1 METGIAIVTGM
12 LVAAALALWLARRPA
27 GPSAADT
34 ALLDDLRRRAES
46 EAARANQA
54 EARLREASAHAA
66 VAAERAARIAAL
78 EQQVQGLE
86 SALGEA
92 RAALA
97 KRERDAAEVSAR
109 AAEKEQSL
117 QAQVAKLESAEKR
130 LTTEFENVANRI
142 FAQKQQ
148 QFGEQSRQD
157 LDALLKPFREQI
169 DGFRKKV
176 EEVYAVEQRE
186 RHVLKHEIT
195 LLKELN
201 QQITTEAANLTR
213 ALKGDNKVQGNWG
226 EMILQKILESSGL
239 HEGREYDSQTGH
251 QHEDGK
257 RHITDVIVHLPEG
270 KDVIVDAK
278 VSLVDWERCSSAAD
292 DAARESA
299 LEAHVASLRN
309 HVKLLG
315 DKNYQQLAGVRSLDY
330 VLMFVPIEAAFHAA
344 IARDGKLVEYALEK
358 NIMLVSPTT
367 LLVALRTVHNLWR
380 YEYQNRNALEISAV
394 AGKMVD
400 KLAGF
405 VGDLEDIRAAL
416 ARADKAWDAAHN
428 KLVGGKGNVIR
439 QAQRVVDLGVK
450 ATKKIDRDWT
460 ERALESDAADDVDA
474 GSGEDEP
481 PA

>member
-1 METGIAIVTGM
+1 MENLAGMIAVVIVAVIVTVVIAVLILRRSPASPAMDGA
-12 LVAAALALWLARRPA
+12 LISSLQQRADQEATRAGVLEAQLRDAAAQAALA
-27 GPSAADT
+27 G
-34 ALLDDLRRRAES
+34 
-46 EAARANQA
+46 
-54 EARLREASAHAA
+54 
-66 VAAERAARIAAL
+66 ERAARVAAL
-78 EQQVQGLE
+78 EQQLRE
-86 SALGEA
+86 AL
-92 RAALA
+92 AALQSA
-97 KRERDAAEVSAR
+97 RDAAAATEQRAGEIAAR

-117 QAQVAKLESAEKR
+117 QAQIAKLEAAEKR
-130 LTTEFENVANRI
+130 LSTEFENIANRI
-142 FAQKQQ
+142 FTQKQQ
-148 QFGEQSRQD
+148 QFGEQSKQS
-157 LDALLKPFREQI
+157 LDALLMPFREQI
-169 DGFRKKV
+169 DGFRRKV

-213 ALKGDNKVQGNWG
+213 ALKGDNKMQGNWG

-257 RHITDVIVHLPEG
+257 RHVTDVIVHLPEG

-278 VSLVDWERCSSAAD
+278 VSLVDWERCSSATD
-292 DAARESA
+292 DAARDGA
-299 LEAHVASLRN
+299 LDAHVASLRN

-344 IARDGKLVEYALEK
+344 IARDERLVEYALEK

-394 AGKMVD
+394 AGKMYD
-400 KLAGF
+400 KLAAF
-405 VGDLEDIRAAL
+405 VGDMEDIKTAL
-416 ARADKAWDAAHN
+416 GRADKAWDSAHN

-450 ATKKIDRDWT
+450 ATKKIDKDWT
-460 ERALESDAADDVDA
+460 GRALDGPADDID
-474 GSGEDEP
+474 DEP
-481 PA
+481 A